1 LRNGSGVGYSDSQ
14 ISAYFARIGAGEA
27 GSSLGALNEIHRA
40 HRLAIPF
47 ENLDIPLGAGIDL
60 GSERLF
66 NKLVT
71 GRRGGYCFE
80 QNALFL
86 GMLQALG
93 FEARPLLARIW
104 LRTAP
109 DDPVRRAPTRSTWS
123 RWTGPITSPTPAS
136 AAATP
141 RLCRSL
147 RTRSPPVRTGRAI
160 AWSDTGN
167 MAGCCSAM
175 PAQAGSASTV
185 SRPSRPIRPIW
196 RSPTTS
202 PRRARTRGSPGIGS
216 SAACCPDGTASLV
229 DRQLTISHSGSSD
242 SVEVAGP
249 DEYRQIL
256 AELFGLDLTREEV
269 SALALF

>member
-1 LRNGSGVGYSDSQ
+1 VGYSDSQ

-60 GSERLF
+60 GSEQLF

-109 DDPVRRAPTRSTWS
+109 DDPVPPRTHTLNLVQVDGADYIADAGFGIEDMTGRLDIGSAFAPL
-123 RWTGPITSPTPAS
+123 PIAS
-136 AAATP
+136 LDVTDVSARFVDGQCAAAEGN
-141 RLCRSL
+141 
-147 RTRSPPVRTGRAI
+147 VR
-160 AWSDTGN
+160 
-167 MAGCCSAM
+167 AGV
-175 PAQAGSASTV
+175 AG
-185 SRPSRPIRPIW
+185 
-196 RSPTTS
+196 
-202 PRRARTRGSPGIGS
+202 
-216 SAACCPDGTASLV
+216 
-229 DRQLTISHSGSSD
+229 
-242 SVEVAGP
+242 EVAGFALP
-249 DEYRQIL
+249 GGLSGNARCDEGALLLPLVSQTGMEALNLRLFESGRYEVEL
-256 AELFGLDLTREEV
+256 AVRPLDDTMRDRLIGAGFLLSSNGYVLRSSGE
-269 SALALF
+269 F